1 MISVTDT
8 TRSKKSSAN
17 KRPVRVILTTA
28 DALQSNAHAHEE
40 WDAVARRVRVIAEN
54 ESRGCLGNSGLFMDE
69 DAVFL
74 AIGDVHLGTACSGV
88 PDEISSW
95 GIDPRELT
103 PAAAL
108 GLSVDFAIKQKLD
121 AVLFAGDIVESTNAR
136 FEAILPLEAGIR
148 RLLEAGIEVIA
159 VAGNHDVE
167 ALPRLADLIEGFT
180 LLGAGGRW
188 EARTITKNQMPVAE
202 VVGWSFGEKYVRQS
216 PVAQLLAEPMPMP
229 SSPVPRIGLLHA
241 DLDASG
247 GYYAPIRQ
255 AELDNTGYDAWLLG
269 HIHKP
274 SFESLS
280 GSKKSLP
287 SGYLGSLVGLD
298 PSETGPHGPWL
309 FRVSDGGVLP
319 LEQVPLAPL
328 RWEHVSVSIDGL
340 EHVEDVPDRLL
351 DEAAKFVR
359 HLGESGT
366 ALRALG
372 LRVRLTGS
380 SSIYEEIRQRVAQS
394 EWKGLGRVVDGTA
407 VFFDKIVDAMELRL
421 DLVEIAKGADPAALM
436 AQRLL
441 TLECDDD
448 PSRALLEKARA
459 ELSAVAREDLWSPV
473 QDHRNA
479 TDPLSDD
486 ALRDLLVR
494 SGRAALNAMLSNNAQ
509 AETS

>member
-1 MISVTDT
+1 M
-8 TRSKKSSAN
+8 
-17 KRPVRVILTTA
+17 
-28 DALQSNAHAHEE
+28 EE
-40 WDAVARRVRVIAEN
+40 GAAI
-54 ESRGCLGNSGLFMDE
+54 
-69 DAVFL
+69 L

-95 GIDPRELT
+95 GLDSGELT

-108 GLSVDFAIKQKLD
+108 KLSVDFAIKQKLD

-136 FEAILPLEAGIR
+136 FEAMLPLEEGIRHLLDAGIQ
-148 RLLEAGIEVIA
+148 VIA

-167 ALPRLADLIEGFT
+167 ALPRLAALIDGFT

-188 EARTITKNQMPVAE
+188 ESRAITKNKAAVAE
-202 VVGWSFGEKYVRQS
+202 VIGWSFGERFVRQS
-216 PVAQLLAEPMPMP
+216 PVAQLLAEPVEKP
-229 SSPVPRIGLLHA
+229 SSSIPRIGLLHA

-247 GYYAPIRQ
+247 GHYAPIRQ

-274 SFESLS
+274 SLDSLAAS
-280 GSKKSLP
+280 TGSRP

-309 FRVSDGGVLP
+309 LRVPYGGTLHM
-319 LEQVPLAPL
+319 EQVPLAPL

-351 DEAAKFVR
+351 AEAGKFVR
-359 HLGESGT
+359 QFREAG
-366 ALRALG
+366 AAPRALG
-372 LRVRLTGS
+372 LRVRLTGAS
-380 SSIYEEIRQRVAQS
+380 PRYEEIRQRIAAG
-394 EWKGLGRVVDGTA
+394 EWNGLGRIVDGTA
-407 VFFDKIVDAMELRL
+407 VFFNKIIDAMELRL
-421 DLVEIAKGADPAALM
+421 DLAEIAKGDDPAALM

-441 TLECDDD
+441 TLEHDDER
-448 PSRALLEKARA
+448 SRALLEKARA
-459 ELSAVAREDLWSPV
+459 ELGNSAREDLWSPV

-486 ALRDLLVR
+486 ALRDLLFR
-494 SGRAALNAMLSNNAQ
+494 SGKAALNAMLSGNVQ
-509 AETS
+509 VDPS